1 MKQLTENSNYFLN
14 WIGFLLSPLSLTKL
28 DLSILLGQ
36 YENKKH
42 LMPPI
47 FILFYYGRHVAI
59 HVYSMWLSADVF
71 TILHNMLG
79 YWVLKLRFWLHDWEN
94 WTRLSWQ
101 PSPSGI
107 LLAAWRPYWH
117 RLWLS
122 FLFFHLHIVKK
133 IKYWKFYLKF
143 WHSSK

>member
-1 MKQLTENSNYFLN
+1 MN
-14 WIGFLLSPLSLTKL
+14 WISSLSSLSHKAWFINSPWTVWKQKALNASYIYSFLLWQTCSYTC
-28 DLSILLGQ
+28 
-36 YENKKH
+36 
-42 LMPPI
+42 I
-47 FILFYYGRHVAI
+47 FYVVVSRCT
-59 HVYSMWLSADVF
+59 VF

-79 YWVLKLRFWLHDWEN
+79 YWVLKLRFWLRDWEN